1 MKYGLLLLIAIILLW
16 QWRHARGGTSNPSQ
30 RKKPAPPEALS
41 MVRCA
46 QCGLHLPEQESI
58 QGQKGVYCSVAH
70 RQAQEP

>member
-1 MKYGLLLLIAIILLW
+1 MKYGLLLLIAMILLW
-16 QWRHARGGTSNPSQ
+16 QWRHARSSSGTDK
-30 RKKPAPPEALS
+30 RKKPAPPEVLS

-46 QCGLHLPEQESI
+46 NCGLHLPEHEAL